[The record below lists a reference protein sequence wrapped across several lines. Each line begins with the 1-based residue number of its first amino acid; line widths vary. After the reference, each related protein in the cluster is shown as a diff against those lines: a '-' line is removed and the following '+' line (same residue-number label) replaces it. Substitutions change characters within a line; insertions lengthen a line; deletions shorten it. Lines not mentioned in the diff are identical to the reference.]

1 MATFSIKNMVCA
13 RCIKTVTAIFHQHK
27 IEPGHVRLGEVETLT
42 DPTPQ
47 QLEDIRK
54 ELTAEGFELLD
65 DQRSRLI
72 NQIRNEI
79 IQLVHYGELDDMK
92 LNLSAYLSQKLHKD
106 YHYLSNIFS
115 SVEGTTIEQF
125 FIQQKIEKVKEWL
138 VYNEYS
144 LNEMAFKLGYSSV
157 AHLSSQ
163 FKKITG
169 FTPSGFKKL
178 KGHHR
183 KPLDKI

>member
-1 MATFSIKNMVCA
+1 MVCA
-13 RCIKTVTAIFHQHK
+13 RCIKTVTAIFRQHD
-27 IEPGHVRLGEVETLT
+27 IEPSLVRLGELESSIEPSL
-42 DPTPQ
+42 Q
-47 QLEDIRK
+47 QMESIRK
-54 ELTAEGFELLD
+54 ELIVEGFELLD

-92 LNLSAYLSQKLHKD
+92 LNLSAYLSQRLNKD

-138 VYNEYS
+138 VYNEYT

-169 FTPSGFKKL
+169 LTPSGFKKL
-178 KGHHR
+178 KAPHR

>member
-13 RCIKTVTAIFHQHK
+13 RCIKTVTAIFRQHD
-27 IEPGHVRLGEVETLT
+27 IEPSLVRLGELESRIEPSL
-42 DPTPQ
+42 Q
-47 QLEDIRK
+47 QMESIRK
-54 ELTAEGFELLD
+54 ELIVEGFELLD

-92 LNLSAYLSQKLHKD
+92 LNLSAYLSQRLNKD

-138 VYNEYS
+138 VYNEYT

-169 FTPSGFKKL
+169 LTPSGFKKL
-178 KGHHR
+178 KAPHR